1 MTDSGATRTLRRNR
15 DFVLLQAGQLLS
27 SAGSQ
32 ATAIA
37 YPLLVL
43 AMSGSPAQAG
53 LVSFAELGAS
63 ALLGLPAGVAADR
76 LDRRRLMIAADVLR
90 AATIAALAAA
100 VVLGD
105 APLGAIAAAAF
116 VEGAATALFSV
127 AEPGA
132 LRAVVPPAQLADAGG
147 VLAARRATVNV
158 AGPTLGGAL
167 FGLGRAVPFV
177 FDAVSY
183 VASSGSLLAMRVRFQ
198 DARAGDRPPLRA
210 QLAEGLRFLWRQP
223 FLRTCAAIYGVG
235 NFLIPG
241 IVLILLVQ
249 ARAEGLSAGATGLLL
264 TLFGVGTL
272 AGSLASPM
280 FRRTL
285 SVRAIL
291 LMELWSWLWFWAFVA
306 WPSVYVLTAAC
317 VALGIALPV
326 TDSVVVALQVAL
338 TPDRLLGRVESV
350 RRTIALALA
359 PLGPLTAGL
368 LLGAVSA
375 RATVAVFA
383 AIGLGLALWGTLS
396 PAIRLAPRLDQ
407 LAAVAARRR
416 D

>member
-1 MTDSGATRTLRRNR
+1 MSHSGAMGALRRNR

-43 AMSGSPAQAG
+43 STSGSPAQAG
-53 LVSFAELGAS
+53 LVSFAGLGAS

-76 LDRRRLMIAADVLR
+76 VDRRRLMIAADVLR
-90 AATIAALAAA
+90 AVTIAALAAA
-100 VVLGD
+100 VALGD
-105 APLGAIAAAAF
+105 APLGAIVAAAF

-132 LRAVVPPAQLADAGG
+132 LRAVVPTAQLADAGG
-147 VLAARRATVNV
+147 VMAARRATVNV

-183 VASSGSLLAMRVRFQ
+183 VASSGSLLAMRARFQ
-198 DARAGDRPPLRA
+198 EARAGDRPPLRV

-241 IVLILLVQ
+241 IVLILIVQ

-264 TLFGVGTL
+264 TLFG
-272 AGSLASPM
+272 GSLASPV

-285 SVRAIL
+285 SVRTIL

-317 VALGIALPV
+317 VALGVALPV
-326 TDSVVVALQVAL
+326 TDSVVVGLQVAL

-350 RRTIALALA
+350 RRTIALAIA

-368 LLGAVSA
+368 LLGAVSS

-396 PAIRLAPRLDQ
+396 PAIRRAPRLDQ

>member
-1 MTDSGATRTLRRNR
+1 MNDSGAMRALRRNR

-43 AMSGSPAQAG
+43 SMSGSPAQAG
-53 LVSFAELGAS
+53 LVSFAGLGAS

-76 LDRRRLMIAADVLR
+76 FDRRRLMIAADVLR
-90 AATIAALAAA
+90 AVTIAALAAA

-105 APLGAIAAAAF
+105 APLGAIVAAAF

-132 LRAVVPPAQLADAGG
+132 LRAVVPPAQFADAGG
-147 VLAARRATVNV
+147 VLAGPPRHGERRRAD
-158 AGPTLGGAL
+158 AR
-167 FGLGRAVPFV
+167 GRAVRARAGG
-177 FDAVSY
+177 AVRLRR
-183 VASSGSLLAMRVRFQ
+183 GLLRRLDRLAAR
-198 DARAGDRPPLRA
+198 DARPLPGGPRPGDRPPLRA
-210 QLAEGLRFLWRQP
+210 QLAEGLRFLWGQP

-306 WPSVYVLTAAC
+306 WPSVYVLTAA
-317 VALGIALPV
+317 A
-326 TDSVVVALQVAL
+326 S
-338 TPDRLLGRVESV
+338 R
-350 RRTIALALA
+350 
-359 PLGPLTAGL
+359 
-368 LLGAVSA
+368 SA
-375 RATVAVFA
+375 SRC
-383 AIGLGLALWGTLS
+383 
-396 PAIRLAPRLDQ
+396 R
-407 LAAVAARRR
+407 
-416 D
+416 

>member
-1 MTDSGATRTLRRNR
+1 
-15 DFVLLQAGQLLS
+15 
-27 SAGSQ
+27 
-32 ATAIA
+32 
-37 YPLLVL
+37 
-43 AMSGSPAQAG
+43 
-53 LVSFAELGAS
+53 
-63 ALLGLPAGVAADR
+63 
-76 LDRRRLMIAADVLR
+76 
-90 AATIAALAAA
+90 
-100 VVLGD
+100 
-105 APLGAIAAAAF
+105 
-116 VEGAATALFSV
+116 
-127 AEPGA
+127 
-132 LRAVVPPAQLADAGG
+132 
-147 VLAARRATVNV
+147 
-158 AGPTLGGAL
+158 LGGAL

-177 FDAVSY
+177 FDAISY
-183 VASSGSLLAMRVRFQ
+183 VASSGSLLAMRARFQ
-198 DARAGDRPPLRA
+198 EARAGERPPLGA
-210 QLAEGLRFLWRQP
+210 QLAEGLRFLWGQP

-249 ARAEGLSAGATGLLL
+249 GRADGLSAGATGLLL

-280 FRRTL
+280 FRRVL

-291 LMELWSWLWFWAFVA
+291 LMEQWSWLWFWAFVA

-317 VALGIALPV
+317 VALG
-326 TDSVVVALQVAL
+326 VALQVAL

-407 LAAVAARRR
+407 LAAAAELNSVLGGAAAPAATTPAATTATSSNDAFAQMLRTASV
-416 D
+416 